1 MKNRLIS
8 AANRLAE
15 ALDRENVA
23 LMAMDL
29 TRAAALLP
37 EKAAAIAD
45 LASFDGD
52 GTAWPD
58 VDLVPVARQLDRLA
72 LENRRLLERAITA
85 QERVIGI
92 VVRAAASVAAE
103 PFYGT
108 NGRRPRLTAM
118 ALSTRT

>member
-1 MKNRLIS
+1 MQKRLIS

-45 LASFDGD
+45 LASCDRDGA
-52 GTAWPD
+52 AWPD

-108 NGRRPRLTAM
+108 
-118 ALSTRT
+118 